1 MFAVVVLGLW
11 SVFLVPGVFAADA
24 TKTTSDLFDF
34 ATLLRTFSELFSWFW
49 IVIASIVGK
58 LMTNSLIYG
67 EALHLDV
74 FLWKLWQITRNI
86 ANFGLGFFFL
96 YELLKYVIQPREN
109 KSPMSII
116 KELLMAG
123 VGIQLSWFA
132 IMVLVDVSTVL
143 FSLVSSFPSQVIA
156 SEPVSSQALNT
167 VIEASCPDKGTN
179 TTAQPQGNVL
189 CKGQKEVVKFF
200 TDGGGSQHKKSTDA
214 WIITVETREWEGLTK
229 EQLFDYL
236 LPSQD
241 SLSWPLMFFGFEV
254 FKTAQLSDYSH
265 VNGVS
270 QVEIEF
276 KAMIQIFLHFGMMLM
291 YTLSLIVLMVV
302 LIARGLYLW
311 VFIVLSPIVVL
322 LTFLMPK
329 AVSSKE
335 VFWDIKK
342 MIKLIFQPV
351 RYAMYISLMM
361 IMLVI
366 LNWVFKFNTVNT
378 DSPIVINDQGMSAGD
393 GLISVIMEQWS
404 IGIYDLILGGI
415 TLFVMWQLVQMAI
428 TEKTGISW
436 VDNLTDSISKTTKG
450 FVDTAPIIPV
460 PWKNTT
466 VGVGSL
472 LDSDIIWEK
481 IQEKQNEF
489 TRLQGEQRNAVS
501 KIFGFWDD
509 GEIQQ
514 ADLKELSQILSSKG
528 DPKGKIA
535 DYISK
540 LKKIKETSK
549 FYFTD
554 LEWDFVSL
562 FTDKKYQT
570 ILQRE
575 YGFTNLDTVTDKDK
589 FYTYLNSSHGS
600 NWEKIYKIFFDAE
613 NAPTSYENLVGSDK
627 ESYAIKSKKTS

>member
-1 MFAVVVLGLW
+1 
-11 SVFLVPGVFAADA
+11 
-24 TKTTSDLFDF
+24 
-34 ATLLRTFSELFSWFW
+34 
-49 IVIASIVGK
+49 
-58 LMTNSLIYG
+58 
-67 EALHLDV
+67 
-74 FLWKLWQITRNI
+74 
-86 ANFGLGFFFL
+86 
-96 YELLKYVIQPREN
+96 
-109 KSPMSII
+109 
-116 KELLMAG
+116 MAG

-156 SEPVSSQALNT
+156 SEPVSAQALNT
-167 VIEASCPDKGTN
+167 VIESSCPDKGIN

-189 CKGQKEVVKFF
+189 CKGQREVVKFF

-214 WIITVETREWEGLTK
+214 WIITVEAREWEGLTK

-265 VNGVS
+265 VNGIS

-291 YTLSLIVLMVV
+291 YTLSLFVLMIV

-311 VFIVLSPIVVL
+311 IFIVLSPIVVL

-351 RYAMYISLMM
+351 WYAMYISLMM

-466 VGVGSL
+466 VGAGSL

-514 ADLKELSQILSSKG
+514 ADLKELSQILSSERNSE
-528 DPKGKIA
+528 GKIA

-570 ILQRE
+570 ILQRD
-575 YGFTNLDTVTDKDK
+575 YGFTNLDTITDKDK

-600 NWEKIYKIFFDAE
+600 NWEKLYKIFFDAE

-627 ESYAIKSKKTS
+627 ESYAIKPKKTS

>member
-1 MFAVVVLGLW
+1 
-11 SVFLVPGVFAADA
+11 
-24 TKTTSDLFDF
+24 
-34 ATLLRTFSELFSWFW
+34 
-49 IVIASIVGK
+49 
-58 LMTNSLIYG
+58 
-67 EALHLDV
+67 
-74 FLWKLWQITRNI
+74 
-86 ANFGLGFFFL
+86 
-96 YELLKYVIQPREN
+96 
-109 KSPMSII
+109 
-116 KELLMAG
+116 MAG

-167 VIEASCPDKGTN
+167 VIESSCPDKGTN

-189 CKGQKEVVKFF
+189 CKGQREVVKFF

-214 WIITVETREWEGLTK
+214 WIITVEAREWEGLTK

-265 VNGVS
+265 VNGIS

-291 YTLSLIVLMVV
+291 YTLSLLVLMIV

-311 VFIVLSPIVVL
+311 IFIVLSPIVVL

-329 AVSSKE
+329 AVLSKE

-351 RYAMYISLMM
+351 WYAMYISLMM

-428 TEKTGISW
+428 TEKTGISR

-466 VGVGSL
+466 VGAGSL

-501 KIFGFWDD
+501 KIFDFWDD

-514 ADLKELSQILSSKG
+514 ADLKELSQILSSERNSE
-528 DPKGKIA
+528 GKIT

-570 ILQRE
+570 ILQRD
-575 YGFTNLDTVTDKDK
+575 YGFTNLDVVTDKDK
-589 FYTYLNSSHGS
+589 FYAYLNGSHGS
-600 NWEKIYKIFFDAE
+600 NWEKLYKIFFDAE

-627 ESYAIKSKKTS
+627 EDYAIKPKKTS

>member
-1 MFAVVVLGLW
+1 MQTRKILKKLILAVVILGLW

-24 TKTTSDLFDF
+24 TKTTSDLF
-34 ATLLRTFSELFSWFW
+34 E
-49 IVIASIVGK
+49 

-86 ANFGLGFFFL
+86 ANFWLGFFFL

-167 VIEASCPDKGTN
+167 VIESSCPDKGTN

-189 CKGQKEVVKFF
+189 CKGQREVVKFF

-214 WIITVETREWEGLTK
+214 WIITVEAREWEGLTK

-291 YTLSLIVLMVV
+291 YTLSLLVLMIV

-311 VFIVLSPIVVL
+311 IFIVLSPIVVL

-351 RYAMYISLMM
+351 WYAMYISLMM

-460 PWKNTT
+460 PWKNIT

-514 ADLKELSQILSSKG
+514 ADLKELSQILSSERNSE
-528 DPKGKIA
+528 GKIA

-570 ILQRE
+570 ILQRD

-600 NWEKIYKIFFDAE
+600 NWEKLYKIFFDAE

-627 ESYAIKSKKTS
+627 EDYAIKPKKTS

>member
-1 MFAVVVLGLW
+1 
-11 SVFLVPGVFAADA
+11 
-24 TKTTSDLFDF
+24 
-34 ATLLRTFSELFSWFW
+34 
-49 IVIASIVGK
+49 
-58 LMTNSLIYG
+58 
-67 EALHLDV
+67 
-74 FLWKLWQITRNI
+74 
-86 ANFGLGFFFL
+86 
-96 YELLKYVIQPREN
+96 
-109 KSPMSII
+109 
-116 KELLMAG
+116 MAG

-156 SEPVSSQALNT
+156 SEPISSQALNT

-265 VNGVS
+265 VNGIS

-291 YTLSLIVLMVV
+291 YTLSLLVLMIV

-311 VFIVLSPIVVL
+311 IFIVLSPIVVL

-329 AVSSKE
+329 VVSSKE

-351 RYAMYISLMM
+351 WYAMYISLMM

-514 ADLKELSQILSSKG
+514 ADLKELSQILSSERSSE
-528 DPKGKIA
+528 GKIA

-589 FYTYLNSSHGS
+589 FYTYLNSSYGS
-600 NWEKIYKIFFDAE
+600 NWEKLYKIFFDAE

-627 ESYAIKSKKTS
+627 ESYAIKPKKTS

>member
-1 MFAVVVLGLW
+1 
-11 SVFLVPGVFAADA
+11 
-24 TKTTSDLFDF
+24 
-34 ATLLRTFSELFSWFW
+34 
-49 IVIASIVGK
+49 
-58 LMTNSLIYG
+58 
-67 EALHLDV
+67 
-74 FLWKLWQITRNI
+74 
-86 ANFGLGFFFL
+86 
-96 YELLKYVIQPREN
+96 
-109 KSPMSII
+109 
-116 KELLMAG
+116 MAG

-156 SEPVSSQALNT
+156 SDPVSSQALNT

-189 CKGQKEVVKFF
+189 CKGQREVVKFF

-214 WIITVETREWEGLTK
+214 WIITVEAREWEGLTK

-265 VNGVS
+265 VNGIS

-291 YTLSLIVLMVV
+291 YTLSLLVLMIV

-311 VFIVLSPIVVL
+311 IFIVLSPIVVL

-351 RYAMYISLMM
+351 WYAMYISLMM

-404 IGIYDLILGGI
+404 IWIYDLILGGI

-514 ADLKELSQILSSKG
+514 ADLKELSQILSSERSSE
-528 DPKGKIA
+528 GKIA

-600 NWEKIYKIFFDAE
+600 NWEKLYKIFFDAE

-627 ESYAIKSKKTS
+627 ESYAIKPKKTS